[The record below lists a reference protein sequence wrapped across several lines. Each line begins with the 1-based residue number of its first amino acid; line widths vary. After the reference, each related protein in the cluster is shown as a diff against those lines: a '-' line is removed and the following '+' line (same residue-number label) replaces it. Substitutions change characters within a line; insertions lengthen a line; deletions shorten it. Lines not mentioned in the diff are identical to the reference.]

1 MPKYKIEIF
10 MASDMDSDEAM
21 DITDAIMSFLEW
33 GGYDVPLIHAM
44 PMPENEENYVI
55 EDLTVS

>member
-10 MASDMDSDEAM
+10 IASDIDVDEAM
-21 DITDAIMSFLEW
+21 DVTDAIMSFLEE

-44 PMPENEENYVI
+44 PENGENYVV